1 MSFLRQLVQATLR
14 PSKRPAS
21 HGDGELEVAV
31 FANTTVPAARAVAYG
46 GQGLDLANGECV
58 LAAIGSHSEPQG
70 FHHRLGIAITNR
82 RTIYAGWS
90 SIKGNYNDVR
100 TTVMHEEVHGVD
112 VKKSLVSVKFDVLT
126 ARGPQNLVHFFAKVP
141 EAEAFFRGLTQ
152 IPFGQRAEPPI
163 ALPAPSADDPI
174 GAHAALASLWYPD
187 DRAAAL
193 VSGLHHALA
202 QGAIDGPTGS
212 DLIGRVLVAHRAMCS
227 GPAGWGNGFLSP
239 LSADDLGHVLCGALG
254 QPIRHEQ
261 PQPGTHTL
269 EFRIDPQRDTL
280 SPALKA
286 LGIAAFFGLGIGL
299 SPGRMIAA
307 EMMRKPPLNA
317 IRVVFAD
324 VPGGC
329 AYEIHGNGRRIEGVE
344 AELGHAIH
352 QLLMHSA
359 WPVLERRCHFGW
371 QPSYAQLFA

>member
-21 HGDGELEVAV
+21 HSDGELEVAV
-31 FANTTVPAARAVAYG
+31 FGGAAVPGARAVAYG
-46 GQGLDLANGECV
+46 GQGLDLANGECL
-58 LAAIGSHSEPQG
+58 LAAVGSHIEPQG

-82 RTIYAGWS
+82 RTIYGGWS

-100 TTVMHEEVHGVD
+100 ATVMHEEVIGVE
-112 VKKSLVSVKFDVLT
+112 VKKSLVSVKFEVLT
-126 ARGPQNLVHFFAKVP
+126 QRGPQNLVHFFAKVP
-141 EAEAFFRGLTQ
+141 EAEAFFRGLAQ
-152 IPFGQRAEPPI
+152 LPFGQRAEPAI
-163 ALPAPSADDPI
+163 AMPTPSAGDPV

-187 DRAAAL
+187 DRAAASITA
-193 VSGLHHALA
+193 VHHASET
-202 QGAIDGPTGS
+202 GAIDLHSGA
-212 DLIGRVLVAHRAMCS
+212 DLIGRVVIAHRAMCS

-239 LSADDLGHVLCGALG
+239 MSADDLGNVLVGAFG
-254 QPIRHEQ
+254 QPLRHEQ
-261 PQPGTHTL
+261 PQPGTHWL
-269 EFRIDPQRDTL
+269 DFRVDPQRDTL

-286 LGIAAFFGLGIGL
+286 LGIASFIGLGIGL

-307 EMMRKPPLNA
+307 EMLRKPPLNA

-329 AYEIHGNGRRIEGVE
+329 AYEIHGNGRRIEPVE

-352 QLLMHSA
+352 QLLVHSA

-371 QPSYAQLFA
+371 QPSYAQMFA